1 MKVKFALDGRSC
13 YHDCQGSTQ
22 LWLFEISCHSLHYA
36 IMFFIAAYDDPSQ
49 YQNQDASE
57 IQEESDDSGPES
69 SKMESEPVTPT
80 SPGEVHPCLLD

>member
-1 MKVKFALDGRSC
+1 
-13 YHDCQGSTQ
+13 
-22 LWLFEISCHSLHYA
+22 
-36 IMFFIAAYDDPSQ
+36 MFFTAAYDDPSQ